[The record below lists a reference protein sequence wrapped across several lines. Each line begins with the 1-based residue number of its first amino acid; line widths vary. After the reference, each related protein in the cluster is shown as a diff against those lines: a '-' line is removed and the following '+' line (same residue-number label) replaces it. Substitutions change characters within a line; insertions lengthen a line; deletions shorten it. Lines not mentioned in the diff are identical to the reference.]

1 MEEHCHSFL
10 DNALFWVRY
19 PKKNDIVGH
28 ISSSKLHFFGRLE
41 HCISRP
47 DFPPNI
53 KKWFKNS
60 VAGFQNKT
68 KRSYFSPM
76 ASAVM
81 KT

>member
-1 MEEHCHSFL
+1 MEKHCHSFL
-10 DNALFWVRY
+10 DKTPLGDIIGY
-19 PKKNDIVGH
+19 LSSPKLKFFRLLN
-28 ISSSKLHFFGRLE
+28 HFE
-41 HCISRP
+41 P

-53 KKWFKNS
+53 KKWFKNN